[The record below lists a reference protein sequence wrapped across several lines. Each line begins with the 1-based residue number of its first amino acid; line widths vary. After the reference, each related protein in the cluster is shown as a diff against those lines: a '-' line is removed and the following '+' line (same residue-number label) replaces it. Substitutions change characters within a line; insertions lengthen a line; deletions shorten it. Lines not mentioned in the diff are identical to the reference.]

1 MSETKEILE
10 KLSEVGD
17 QITHVQE
24 KTTSLEKQYNGLD
37 FQNVKETAEKA
48 AKGLEEVQKMKQ
60 AIAAIDYKERLDA
73 IELAI
78 ARNGG
83 PDITDPAQEKA
94 YKSAMLGYLR
104 KGVPINDEML
114 DTMCKAQ
121 VEMEI
126 LGADED
132 KVNFH
137 KKDLVAA
144 SGPDGGYFILPD
156 RSAGIVKRIFE
167 SSPLR
172 PVANI
177 VTTVSDIW
185 EIPLDDDEF
194 SSGWVGEVESR
205 PDTNTSEIGLVKIPV
220 HEAYAQP
227 RATQKMLDDAG
238 FDIEAWINGK
248 VSRKLGRQENTAF
261 VSGDGSKKPKGF
273 LTYDAWAAAGVY
285 ERNKVE
291 QVTATGTAGSLD
303 EADDL
308 ITLQN
313 TLLED
318 YQAGAAWGMRRATFT
333 SVMQLKDS
341 QGQYLLDPRI
351 LKTGTDKIL
360 LGKNVIFM
368 ADMPA
373 VAANALAVVY
383 ADWSEF
389 YTIVDRLGI
398 RVLRD
403 PYTAKPYVRFYTT
416 KRVGGA
422 VTNYQAGKILKINA

>member
-1 MSETKEILE
+1 MPETKEIME
-10 KLSEVGD
+10 KLGEIGD
-17 QITHVQE
+17 QVKTVQE
-24 KTTSLEKQYNGLD
+24 TNDRLEKQYDGLD
-37 FQNVKETAEKA
+37 FQNVKDNAEKA
-48 AKGLEEVQKMKQ
+48 AKGLEEVQEMRQ
-60 AIAAIDYKERLDA
+60 AIAAMDHKDRLDA

-83 PDITDPAQEKA
+83 SDQKDPQQAKE
-94 YKSAMLGYLR
+94 YKQAMLGYLR
-104 KGVPINDEML
+104 KGTPMSDEVL
-114 DTMCKAQ
+114 DRVCEAQ
-121 VEMEI
+121 VEMER
-126 LGADED
+126 LGADKD
-132 KVNFH
+132 AVDFH

-156 RSAGIVKRIFE
+156 RATSITQRIFE
-167 SSPLR
+167 TSPLR

-177 VTTVSDIW
+177 VSTVSDIW

-194 SSGWVGEVESR
+194 SSGWVGEVQTR
-205 PDTNTSEIGLVKIPV
+205 PDTDTSEIGLIKIPV
-220 HEAYAQP
+220 HEGYAQP

-248 VSRKLGRQENTAF
+248 VSRKLGRQENTSFA
-261 VSGDGSKKPKGF
+261 VGDGSKKPKGF
-273 LTYDAWAAAGVY
+273 LDYPDWTTPGVY
-285 ERNKVE
+285 LRHAVE
-291 QVTATGTAGSLD
+291 QVDATGTAGTLD

-308 ITLQN
+308 INLQN
-313 TLLED
+313 ALLED

-333 SVMQLKDS
+333 DVMQLKDT
-341 QGQYLLDPRI
+341 QGRYLLDPQI

-360 LGKNVIFM
+360 LGNSVIFM

-373 VAANALAVVY
+373 VAGDALAVVI
-383 ADWSEF
+383 ADWREF

-422 VTNYQAGKILKINA
+422 VTNYQAGKILKINS